1 MKRVIRFIFGMQ
13 MNIEVSTSLYYHF
26 GCVLLCTPKVPKLR
40 SLHIYNQYLQENVV
54 VEADFLFADKN

>member
-1 MKRVIRFIFGMQ
+1 MKRVIRFIFDMQ
-13 MNIEVSTSLYYHF
+13 MNIEVSTGLYYHF
-26 GCVLLCTPKVPKLR
+26 GCVLPCTPKVPKLR